1 MVTVY
6 GYCGLS
12 PAEIASMIESGLAG
26 DFVDASGH
34 FVIVYRPVRMRTL
47 SFRPDQGLSAIP

>member
-12 PAEIASMIESGLAG
+12 LAEIARTIESGKAWEL
-26 DFVDASGH
+26 VDASGH
-34 FVIVYRPVRMRTL
+34 FVIV
-47 SFRPDQGLSAIP
+47 